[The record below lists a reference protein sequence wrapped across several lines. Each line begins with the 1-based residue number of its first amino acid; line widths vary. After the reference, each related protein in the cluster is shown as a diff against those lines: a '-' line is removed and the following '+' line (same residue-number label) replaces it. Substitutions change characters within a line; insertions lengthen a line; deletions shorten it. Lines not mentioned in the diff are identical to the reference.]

1 MQGVPKRY
9 LPCASLRGGAAADL
23 LKAVLEGREKRG
35 AVASKFLFASVLAL
49 CHDDGAE
56 TLARLWLGGSDGG
69 GW

>member
-9 LPCASLRGGAAADL
+9 LPCASLWGGAAADL
-23 LKAVLEGREKRG
+23 LKAVLGGREKRG
-35 AVASKFLFASVLAL
+35 AVASRFLFASVLAL

-56 TLARLWLGGSDGG
+56 TLARLWLEVVNGG